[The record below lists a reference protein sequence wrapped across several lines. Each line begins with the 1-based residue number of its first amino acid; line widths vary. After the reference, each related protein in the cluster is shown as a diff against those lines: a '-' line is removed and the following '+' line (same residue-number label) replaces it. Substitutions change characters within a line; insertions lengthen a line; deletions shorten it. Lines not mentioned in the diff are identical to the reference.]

1 MTSKQFFKY
10 LLEPDQM
17 NDSSVVEME
26 QLIKQFPFFQ
36 TGHMLYLKALSKISD
51 KLVKEKLPTESLYIS
66 DRAKLY
72 ALLNTKKAK
81 PAAGP
86 GKESHAQQTPKT
98 EAKVETEAAKTPK
111 AEPAKAGEKKET
123 AKPEPETQKKEEAP
137 APKKEAP
144 AAETQKTVETKVETK
159 TETKVETKAEPKAE
173 SNKEKATAAASLTN
187 EERKQNHERLVKDFF
202 EINEIEKYETVATNI
217 AEDGSIKS
225 AAAELSARAKAD
237 PTLEATAATATTSTK
252 KVVEETK
259 IESASAEN
267 KTKEK
272 PAEAQKESASAETK
286 TTEKPAEAQKE
297 SASAENKTK
306 EKPAENKDQIF
317 EKIAALRKEQEEAD
331 KKRIE
336 AEEEARKLALKL
348 QAEEAERLAKEAEAK
363 AKAKEAG
370 QTTVTETVTVQTVT
384 VETATT
390 TTEPAAEIK
399 AEEPGTE
406 TKAEET
412 EQESAKP
419 VSAADKLLARLS
431 KMKQQNP
438 QAAKSNPDS
447 LIERF
452 LQAEPHLDRN
462 KKVQEGDMGEDSNK
476 QPDLYSEKLARLY
489 IQQGHYDKAL
499 ESYEQ
504 LNLKYPEKSAYFAAK
519 IEEIKKLMNNN
530 Q

>member
-272 PAEAQKESASAETK
+272 PAE
-286 TTEKPAEAQKE
+286 
-297 SASAENKTK
+297 
-306 EKPAENKDQIF
+306 NKDQIF

>member
-259 IESASAEN
+259 IESASAE
-267 KTKEK
+267 
-272 PAEAQKESASAETK
+272 TK